1 MSGATGRLLAF
12 RVAIPIA
19 ALAVATASLT
29 MGAPRAFG
37 ALWPAVELATL
48 VAAVF
53 VSVHHADVIA
63 HRTGEPFGTLVLTVA
78 VTVIEVALILSIMLA
93 GDGGET
99 LARDTVFAVV
109 MIVCNGLVGLCL
121 VVGGFRYGEQGFRL
135 PGASAYLVVLMPLA
149 TFTLIM
155 PSHTTSEPGPY
166 YSQPQLVFAG
176 LSTLVLYGVFLYVQT
191 VRHRDYFLSG
201 QGDAPAEGA
210 PTGRAVASSALL
222 LFLSLTSIVLLAKS
236 FADSL
241 KVAVLSIGAPLGFIG
256 LLVALLVLL
265 PESLAALKSARRDE
279 LLAMAGTLARSDEWR
294 E

>member
-1 MSGATGRLLAF
+1 
-12 RVAIPIA
+12 
-19 ALAVATASLT
+19 
-29 MGAPRAFG
+29 
-37 ALWPAVELATL
+37 
-48 VAAVF
+48 
-53 VSVHHADVIA
+53 
-63 HRTGEPFGTLVLTVA
+63 
-78 VTVIEVALILSIMLA
+78 MLA